1 MKNMKK
7 IHRVLAAIMACI
19 IMISVGS
26 AMTVTASAAVV
37 ASPASDGFF
46 SGASTLVSIIGKSN
60 PVVDIIA
67 NGLFGAFKSFYSDAT
82 KVPQPSTQDIVNLI
96 NELNDKIDSHYNAQ
110 SSQIKALT
118 SINKLQRFSDIL
130 TSVKGYNEDA
140 MTQIA
145 LFKEGSTCAQDYLN
159 IVNATNGNS
168 DFTKDFRDLS
178 NLIIDGQAGVK
189 GKPSFDQYLELSKS
203 CEENNND
210 SDLVKKDAQSFNDMT
225 LEQYTLYYTNLMSGY
240 MASYSL
246 ADLDYNN
253 GSITKETRDSLQAS
267 IKANME
273 LYTKKVT
280 EVVKAYNNTKNT
292 IDNLTVAQVTVDN
305 KTTNMFSFGDA
316 WAVVSKNGGTMK
328 LMQDWKSD
336 NLFEDTFYYKDGS
349 AFSNGALY
357 VKDKTVTLDMN
368 GHSIIHTNRQN
379 YDLKADNAALTV
391 IDSTGK
397 HGAISGL
404 VVNGGKLNL
413 NSVTVKDSSDAG
425 LRADNVALHIMSSDF
440 IHNENSAI
448 VAEKNANGTI
458 TGSTFRHNNHTALYN
473 KESDLTVSYCVFE
486 NNAGQDGGAIYNH
499 SNMTI
504 NNCTINSNSAAN
516 GGGIFGDYNT
526 NINNSTI
533 TGNQASSNGGG
544 VCFGYRG
551 SGFTEI
557 LNVTGTKLNG
567 NSSGNEGGALW
578 CDSMNYLNMNNVE
591 MTNNTAVNN
600 GGGLYAS
607 KGSASSCDPTIS
619 GKMTIIN
626 NALTNGT
633 ASNAFLG
640 ENTTSKCI
648 FCITDNIDPSSRIGI
663 TSNTDDSTLDIVKIW
678 NKDAYNNTANVFS
691 YDTGAYRI
699 NRYDPWYSS
708 FFWVEIVKN

>member
-1 MKNMKK
+1 MV
-7 IHRVLAAIMACI
+7 HRILAVFMACI

-26 AMTVTASAAVV
+26 AMVVTASAAS
-37 ASPASDGFF
+37 ANSAASDGFF
-46 SGASTLVSIIGKSN
+46 SGASTLISVVSKTN
-60 PVVDIIA
+60 PVAAIISS
-67 NGLFGAFKSFYSDAT
+67 GLLGAFKTFYGEAT

-96 NELNDKIDSHYNAQ
+96 NELNDKIDSYYNAQ

-130 TSVKGYNEDA
+130 TSVKGYNEEA

-145 LFKEGSTCAQDYLN
+145 LYKEGKVCAQDYIN
-159 IVNATNGNS
+159 IINSTNGNN
-168 DFTKDFRDLS
+168 DFTKDFKDLS
-178 NLIIDGQAGVK
+178 NLIIDGQSGLK
-189 GKPSFDQYLELSKS
+189 GKPSFDQYLELSKA
-203 CEENNND
+203 CEDNNND
-210 SDLVKKDAQSFNDMT
+210 ADLVRKDALSFNNMAI
-225 LEQYTLYYTNLMSGY
+225 EQYTLYYTNLMSGC

-253 GSITKETRDSLQAS
+253 GSITKETRDSLQSS

-273 LYTKKVT
+273 LYTKKAT
-280 EVVKAYNNTKNT
+280 EVARAYENTKKT
-292 IDNLTVAQVTVDN
+292 IESLIVAQVTASG
-305 KTTNMFSFGDA
+305 KATNMFSFGDA

-336 NLFEDTFYYKDGS
+336 DLSADTYYYKDGA
-349 AFSNGALY
+349 AFSGGALY
-357 VKDKTVTLDMN
+357 VKNNSATIDLN
-368 GHSIIHTNRQN
+368 GHSIIHTNRQK
-379 YDLKADNAALTV
+379 YDIKSDNAVLSV

-397 HGAISGL
+397 HGAIGGML
-404 VVNGGKLNL
+404 VNGGALVMKD
-413 NSVTVKDSSDAG
+413 VTVKDSTDAG
-425 LRADNVALHIMSSDF
+425 LRADRVGININGAEFL
-440 IHNENSAI
+440 NNANSAI
-448 VAEKNANGTI
+448 ITENSVNGTI
-458 TGSTFRHNNHTALYN
+458 DNTTFRNNSQTALYN
-473 KESDLTVSYCVFE
+473 KNSYITVKNSLFDR
-486 NNAGQDGGAIYNH
+486 NSGQNGGAIYSH
-499 SNMTI
+499 STMTVDHCTFQSNTAVQGAGLYADYDTSI
-504 NNCTINSNSAAN
+504 NNCVFNGNKASYN
-516 GGGIFGDYNT
+516 GGGINF
-526 NINNSTI
+526 
-533 TGNQASSNGGG
+533 A
-544 VCFGYRG
+544 YRG
-551 SGFTEI
+551 SGFCESLTVSNTS
-557 LNVTGTKLNG
+557 LKQ